1 MRGISLEG
9 FKAPQ
14 ELRTCSDPELA
25 AEVKKGNQAAFSEMV
40 RRYQG
45 LIGYFASQY
54 SAVGSDRADFMQEG
68 LLALHS
74 ACKTYDGS
82 KKASFRNYAG
92 VCINNRFMSLIR
104 SANTKGAIPKDSLVS
119 FEDIEP
125 SDHNMGNPETLILE
139 QESSQSLVNLIKD
152 TLSPLEM
159 AVLRAYLQG
168 LSYVEIAEKLSIST
182 KAVDNAMQRIRR
194 KILKGMDRI

>member
-1 MRGISLEG
+1 MEG

-14 ELRTCSDPELA
+14 DFVSCTDPELA
-25 AEVKKGNQAAFSEMV
+25 GYVRAGIQSAFEEMA
-40 RRYQG
+40 RRYKG

-54 SAVGSDRADFMQEG
+54 SAAGFEHADFMQEG
-68 LLALHS
+68 LWALHC
-74 ACKTYDGS
+74 ACKTYDEN

-104 SANTKGAIPKDSLVS
+104 KANTKSTIPRDSIVS

-125 SDHNMGNPETLILE
+125 SDRNYGNPENLILE
-139 QESSQSLVNLIKD
+139 QESSRDLVSLIREA
-152 TLSPLEM
+152 LSPLELS
-159 AVLRAYLQG
+159 VLKLYLQG
-168 LSYVEIAEKLSIST
+168 LSYIQIAQKLNIST

-194 KILKGMDRI
+194 KILSGMDRI

>member
-1 MRGISLEG
+1 MEG

-14 ELRTCSDPELA
+14 DFASCTDPELA
-25 AEVKKGNQAAFSEMV
+25 GYVKGGVKHAFEEIA
-40 RRYQG
+40 RRYKG

-54 SAVGSDRADFMQEG
+54 CAAGADRADFMQEG

-74 ACKTYDGS
+74 ACKTYDEN

-104 SANTKGAIPKDSLVS
+104 STNAKSAIPRDSIVS

-125 SDHNMGNPETLILE
+125 SDHNLGNPENLILE
-139 QESSQSLVNLIKD
+139 QESSRTLVSLILK
-152 TLSPLEM
+152 TLSPLELS
-159 AVLRAYLQG
+159 VLRGYLQG
-168 LSYVEIAEKLSIST
+168 LSYTQIAQKHSIST

-194 KILKGMDRI
+194 KILSGIDKI

>member
-1 MRGISLEG
+1 MS
-9 FKAPQ
+9 
-14 ELRTCSDPELA
+14 CSDSVLA
-25 AEVKKGNQAAFSEMV
+25 DEVRKGNQSAFTEMV

-54 SAVGSDRADFMQEG
+54 SAAGYEHADFMQEG
-68 LLALHS
+68 LMALHS
-74 ACKTYDGS
+74 ACKTYDES

-104 SANTKGAIPKDSLVS
+104 SANTKSAIPRDSIVS

-125 SDHNMGNPETLILE
+125 SDHNLGNPEALILE
-139 QESSQSLVNLIKD
+139 QESSRNLVSLIRD
-152 TLSPLEM
+152 MLSPLEFS
-159 AVLRAYLQG
+159 VLKAYLQG
-168 LSYVEIAEKLSIST
+168 LSYTQIAQKLSVSA

-194 KILKGMDRI
+194 KILSGIDKL